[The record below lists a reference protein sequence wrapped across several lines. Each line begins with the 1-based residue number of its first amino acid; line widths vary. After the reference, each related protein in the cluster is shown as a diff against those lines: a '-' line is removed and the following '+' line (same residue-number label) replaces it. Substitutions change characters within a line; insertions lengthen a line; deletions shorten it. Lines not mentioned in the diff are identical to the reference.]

1 VQREGDKKMR
11 SPKARRGGVDNL
23 GNGKNDY
30 DDDDSGDNDT
40 AMMLSLAGQLLRL
53 EVREAAMEV
62 PKSEQ
67 CLTITKA
74 MTTLSSHFV
83 VVVLPFFCLPVG
95 QSSSK
100 ETKGGGG

>member
-1 VQREGDKKMR
+1 MR
-11 SPKARRGGVDNL
+11 LDNL

-53 EVREAAMEV
+53 EAREAAMEV

-67 CLTITKA
+67 RLAIA
-74 MTTLSSHFV
+74 
-83 VVVLPFFCLPVG
+83 
-95 QSSSK
+95 
-100 ETKGGGG
+100 

>member
-23 GNGKNDY
+23 GNGENDY
-30 DDDDSGDNDT
+30 DDDDSGNTDT

-74 MTTLSSHFV
+74 MTTLSSHFI

-100 ETKGGGG
+100 ETR

>member
-1 VQREGDKKMR
+1 MQREGDKKMR

-23 GNGKNDY
+23 GNGENDY
-30 DDDDSGDNDT
+30 DDDDSGNNDT